1 MDFRP
6 LRHPD
11 IRRLWLGLFI
21 SRIGSAATF
30 IAVPFHVYER
40 TGSSLIVGLLGLA
53 EAVPLVFSALLGGA
67 LADALDRRRLI
78 IGGELSLMFGA
89 LALAAIGASDRVP
102 VPAIFAVVVL
112 LSIIDGIQRPALE
125 ASFARIV
132 AHDEVGALAR
142 LNQLRWSMAF
152 LVGMLIGGVLIDV
165 FGVTA
170 VYLVDAAT
178 VLPALALFLGVVST
192 PRRENIEPIG
202 LGSIRTGL
210 RYARSRQE
218 LLGTYVVDVVAT
230 FFGMPLALLPAFSKQ
245 FGDARAYGLLSAAP
259 VIGAGLASLTT
270 GWVARVHRHG
280 RAISLAAV
288 AWGAGVVGMGLS
300 PTLLTAFGC
309 FVFAGAADAVSGVF
323 RQTIWNQTI
332 PDDVRG
338 RMAGIEMVSYS
349 IGPTLGGVESGVAA
363 RLFGV
368 AGGIVSG
375 GVACSVGSLAVG
387 RGLRD
392 FWCYD
397 DRTNPSALAE
407 RERRAAATSAAVT
420 SPT

>member
-78 IGGELSLMFGA
+78 IRGEASLLVCSLF
-89 LALAAIGASDRVP
+89 LAAISLSDRVP
-102 VPAIFAVVVL
+102 VAAIFVVVVL
-112 LSIIDGIQRPALE
+112 MSIVDGIQRPALE

-142 LNQLRWSMAF
+142 LNQLRWSTAF
-152 LVGMLIGGVLIDV
+152 LLGMLVGGVLISA
-165 FGVTA
+165 FGVGA
-170 VYLVDAAT
+170 VYLVDAAS
-178 VLPALALFLGVVST
+178 VLPALPLFLRVVAT
-192 PRRENIEPIG
+192 PPREDAERIG
-202 LGSIRTGL
+202 LDAIGTGL

-218 LLGTYVVDVVAT
+218 LLGTYVVDIVAT

-259 VIGAGLASLTT
+259 IVGAAIAAVTT
-270 GWVARVHRHG
+270 GWTERVHRHG

-288 AWGAGVVGMGLS
+288 AWGVGIVGMGWS
-300 PTLLTAFGC
+300 PNLVMAFGC

-332 PDDVRG
+332 PDEVRG

-349 IGPTLGGVESGVAA
+349 IGPTLGGIESGVAS
-363 RLFGV
+363 RLFGTV
-368 AGGIVSG
+368 GGIVSG
-375 GVACSVGSLAVG
+375 GAACSVGSLAVG
-387 RGLRD
+387 RGLSD
-392 FWCYD
+392 FWHYD
-397 DRTNPSALAE
+397 DRTNTFATAE
-407 RERRAAATSAAVT
+407 RARRQG
-420 SPT
+420 

>member
-11 IRRLWLGLFI
+11 IRRLWVGLFI

-40 TGSSLIVGLLGLA
+40 TGNSLIVGLLGLA

-78 IGGELSLMFGA
+78 IRGEASLLVCA
-89 LALAAIGASDRVP
+89 LLLAAIASSDRIP
-102 VPAIFAVVVL
+102 VAAIFGVVVVM
-112 LSIIDGIQRPALE
+112 SVIDGIQRPALE

-132 AHDEVGALAR
+132 DHDEVGALAR
-142 LNQLRWSMAF
+142 LNQLRWSTAF
-152 LVGMLIGGVLIDV
+152 LLGMLVGGVLIDA
-165 FGVTA
+165 FGVGA

-178 VLPALALFLGVVST
+178 VLPALPLFLRVVGT
-192 PRRENIEPIG
+192 PPPENAEPIG
-202 LGSIRTGL
+202 LAAIRTGL
-210 RYARSRQE
+210 RYARSRRE
-218 LLGTYVVDVVAT
+218 LLGTYVVDIVAT

-245 FGDARAYGLLSAAP
+245 FGDARAYAFLSAAP
-259 VIGAGLASLTT
+259 VVGAGVAALTT
-270 GWVARVHRHG
+270 GWTERVHRHG

-288 AWGAGVVGMGLS
+288 AWGIGIVAMGLS
-300 PTLLTAFGC
+300 PTLPLAFGC

-332 PDDVRG
+332 PDEVRG

-349 IGPTLGGVESGVAA
+349 IGPTLGGIESGVAS
-363 RLFGV
+363 RLFGTV
-368 AGGIVSG
+368 GGIVSG
-375 GVACSVGSLAVG
+375 GAACSLGSLAVG

-392 FWCYD
+392 FWLYD
-397 DRTNPSALAE
+397 DRTNASAMSE
-407 RERRAAATSAAVT
+407 RDRRKGTS
-420 SPT
+420 